1 MDAAAAPALAGP
13 PASARRS
20 TTAAEDT
27 VSLVAGL
34 WLLTGTYVDGWA
46 HNNLAHLETFF
57 TPWHAVLYSGFAAN
71 AVWIGS
77 LVWRR
82 HRRGTRWADAL
93 PVGYGGAALGV
104 ALFLVSG
111 VADLVWHSVFGIEQD
126 IKALFSP
133 SHLGLA
139 TGGFLILGA
148 PFAAAAAAPPGR
160 TTPARLT
167 TALVSAGLCGMV
179 AIFILQ
185 EFAVFARHGLIQ
197 TYGPS
202 LGGIRAV
209 MPATS
214 ASTIVALGSFLV
226 STAALFVPIL
236 LAASRWPVP
245 AAVPALLA
253 FVPSVALQ
261 AMVGFRDAWLVL
273 AAAAGAALVGLA
285 WLALRPRPDR
295 AVRLR
300 AAAAIAPPLFWG
312 PYFAGVA
319 WTDGRLSFSPE
330 IWTGI
335 LVWTALETLAIA
347 VLLSA
352 TRKPPARGALWRRDG
367 GRSRMSARD

>member
-1 MDAAAAPALAGP
+1 MDPAAAPTLAGP
-13 PASARRS
+13 PVPARRS
-20 TTAAEDT
+20 TTAFEDAL
-27 VSLVAGL
+27 SLVAGL
-34 WLLTGTYVDGWA
+34 WLLTGTYIDGWA

-71 AVWIGS
+71 AVWIGF

-82 HRRGTRWADAL
+82 HRRASPWMDAV
-93 PVGYGGAALGV
+93 PAGYGGAVVGV
-104 ALFLVSG
+104 VLFLVSG
-111 VADLVWHSVFGIEQD
+111 VADFAWHTVFGIEQA

-148 PFAAAAAAPPGR
+148 PFAAASAAPPGR
-160 TTPARLT
+160 TRARLAP
-167 TALVSAGLCGMV
+167 ALLSAALCGMV

-197 TYGPS
+197 TYGQP
-202 LGGIRAV
+202 LGGTRPV
-209 MPATS
+209 MPGTS

-236 LAASRWPVP
+236 LTASRWRLP
-245 AAVPALLA
+245 AAVPALLT
-253 FVPSVALQ
+253 FVPSAALQ
-261 AMVGFRDAWLVL
+261 AMVGFRDGWLVL

-295 AVRLR
+295 PLRLR
-300 AAAAIAPPLFWG
+300 AAAALAPPLFWG
-312 PYFAGVA
+312 PYFVAVA
-319 WTDGRLSFSPE
+319 WADGRLSFSPE
-330 IWTGI
+330 IWGGI

-347 VLLSA
+347 VLVSG
-352 TRKPPARGALWRRDG
+352 TRRAAGAG
-367 GRSRMSARD
+367 